1 MKSYDGPQLI
11 DGKDM
16 NDCNARVVLCDASQV
31 ADDMPLRCEFNG
43 VAYAVFKLGD
53 RYYVISD
60 TCTHGPGSLSEGYVD
75 GCEVECPFHQGR
87 FDIVTGAVTAA
98 PCTVPVRTWTAHLVN
113 GRIEID
119 PDEVR
124 SAL

>member
-11 DGKDM
+11 DGKHMMDGK
-16 NDCNARVVLCDASQV
+16 ARVVLCEAAQV
-31 ADDMPLRCEFNG
+31 AQDMPLRCEFNG
-43 VAYAVFKLGD
+43 IAYAVFLLGD

-60 TCTHGPGSLSEGYVD
+60 TCTHGPGSLSEGYID

-87 FDIVTGAVTAA
+87 FDIITGAVRAT
-98 PCTVPVRTWTAHLVN
+98 PCTVPVRTWTAHLVD

-124 SAL
+124 PTP